1 MMDDLPEWL
10 ERARVFWTSYETLK
24 ALAVIVVV
32 MLVAWMAAIRSRGYF
47 KKRLDDISPVDE
59 SNPLQ
64 SMRRSVFKAGP
75 RLAFAIT
82 LVLVIWAAASILNQ
96 LGTPSAL
103 IESFAT
109 LATAWSA
116 IFLVTV
122 LVHDR
127 SWIRLAALIAYCIA
141 GLSIFNLLT
150 PTMDALDSVAFTVGE
165 TRVSILRMIKAAV
178 LGALIFWMA
187 SAIARFL
194 DHKVHKAADIS
205 PAFQELLAKSIKVVL
220 FVVAFLLVL
229 GLTGIDLTGIAI
241 FGGAIGVGVGFG
253 LQTVVSNL
261 ISGFILLLDRSIKP
275 GDVIEIDETYG
286 VVNTL
291 GARYASVLTRDGT
304 EHLIPNEQLIK
315 QKVINWSFSDQN
327 IRVKASIGISYESD
341 PHQAIAICIAAA
353 KETPRVLKSPTPTC
367 LLRGFGDSS
376 VDLELRFWIADP
388 HEGVAN
394 ITSAVLLNIWDA
406 FKQNGITIPFPQR
419 DLHLQSSAP
428 LRVEIQPPSHDPI

>member
-1 MMDDLPEWL
+1 MENLPQWL
-10 ERARVFWTSYETLK
+10 EQARVFLASFETLK
-24 ALAVIVVV
+24 ALAVIIAV
-32 MLVAWMAAIRSRGYF
+32 MLAAWLAAIRSRGYF

-75 RLAFAIT
+75 RLAFATT
-82 LVLVIWAAASILNQ
+82 LVLLIWAVASILNQ
-96 LGTPSAL
+96 LGNPSTL
-103 IESFAT
+103 VESFAS

-127 SWIRLAALIAYCIA
+127 SWIRLAALIAYFIA

-150 PTMDALDSVAFTVGE
+150 PATGFLDEVAFNVGE
-165 TRVSILRMIKAAV
+165 AKVSILRMLKAAV
-178 LGALIFWMA
+178 FGAVIFWIA
-187 SAIARFL
+187 SALARFL
-194 DHKVHKAADIS
+194 NHKVHKAGDIS
-205 PAFQELLAKSIKVVL
+205 PAFQELLGKSIKVLL

-241 FGGAIGVGVGFG
+241 FGGAIGVGIGFG

-275 GDVIEIDETYG
+275 GDVIEIDQTYG

-327 IRVKASIGISYESD
+327 IRVKVPIGISYEND
-341 PHQAIAICIAAA
+341 PHQAISVCVAAA
-353 KETPRVLKSPTPTC
+353 KATPRVLKSPAPNC

-394 ITSAVLLNIWDA
+394 IASAVLLNIWDA
-406 FKQNGITIPFPQR
+406 FKENHIAIPYPQR
-419 DLHLQSSAP
+419 DLHLQSSTP
-428 LRVEIQPPSHDPI
+428 LRVEIQNPSHDPS